1 MAVEDRRIYLSWQ
14 SPADGRRYIVGR
26 LDRTQGRYRFVYTQ
40 GVKNRRFLPVMGMSD
55 LHRAYE
61 SETLFPIFKNRLLS
75 ERRPEY
81 PRYIRWLGLAEGDVD
96 ELEVLARSEG
106 RKATDSF
113 QTPPDLTAE
122 NGRVEV
128 CFCVHDVLQCESEA
142 MLGGLAEGEALQL
155 RFDSE
160 SGTDRRVA
168 LVCVGRPERRLG
180 YLPPYLASVTGDFL
194 RQWPDS
200 VEVRV
205 KKINADAPY
214 DLKLLCLMVCDV
226 SGLPNQQFELGE
238 EFAPLG
244 KIGTTARKRS

>member
-1 MAVEDRRIYLSWQ
+1 MTVEDRRIYLSWQ
-14 SPADGRRYIVGR
+14 SPTDGRRYIVGR
-26 LDRTQGRYRFVYTQ
+26 LERTLGRYRFVYTQ

-75 ERRPEY
+75 VRRPEY
-81 PRYIRWLGLAEGDVD
+81 PRYIRWLGLAEGNVD

-113 QTPPDLTAE
+113 QTHPDLTAE

-155 RFDSE
+155 KFEAD
-160 SGTDRRVA
+160 GPDRRVA
-168 LVCVGRPERRLG
+168 LACVERPERRLG

-194 RQWPDS
+194 RQRPDS
-200 VEVRV
+200 VEVCV
-205 KKINADAPY
+205 KKINAEAPY
-214 DLKLLCLMVCDV
+214 DMKLLCSMVCDV
-226 SGLPNQQFELGE
+226 SRLPNQQFELSE
-238 EFAPLG
+238 EFAPLE
-244 KIGTTARKRS
+244 

>member
-1 MAVEDRRIYLSWQ
+1 MAVESRRIYLSWQ
-14 SPADGRRYIVGR
+14 SPADGCQHIVGR
-26 LDRTQGRYRFVYTQ
+26 LERSLGRYRFVYTQ

-81 PRYIRWLGLAEGDVD
+81 PRYIRWLGLAEGNVD

-113 QTPPDLTAE
+113 QTHPDLTAE

-142 MLGGLAEGEALQL
+142 RLDCLTAGERLQL
-155 RFDSE
+155 KFEAD
-160 SGTDRRVA
+160 GADRRVA
-168 LVCVGRPERRLG
+168 LVCVGQPERRLG
-180 YLPPYLASVTGDFL
+180 YLPPYLTSVAGDFL

-205 KKINADAPY
+205 KRINEEAPY
-214 DLKLLCLMVCDV
+214 DLKLLCSMVCDV

-238 EFAPLG
+238 EFASLE
-244 KIGTTARKRS
+244 

>member
-1 MAVEDRRIYLSWQ
+1 M
-14 SPADGRRYIVGR
+14 
-26 LDRTQGRYRFVYTQ
+26 
-40 GVKNRRFLPVMGMSD
+40 
-55 LHRAYE
+55 HRAYE

-75 ERRPEY
+75 VRRPEY
-81 PRYIRWLGLAEGDVD
+81 PRYIRWLGLTEGNVD

-113 QTPPDLTAE
+113 QTHPDLTAE

-155 RFDSE
+155 KFEAD
-160 SGTDRRVA
+160 GPDRRVA
-168 LVCVGRPERRLG
+168 LACVERPERRLG

-194 RQWPDS
+194 RQQPDF
-200 VEVRV
+200 VEVCV
-205 KKINADAPY
+205 KKINEDAPY

-226 SGLPNQQFELGE
+226 SGLPNQQFELSE
-238 EFAPLG
+238 EFAPLRG
-244 KIGTTARKRS
+244 NQYDCP

>member
-1 MAVEDRRIYLSWQ
+1 MAVDSRRIYLSCQ
-14 SPADGRRYIVGR
+14 SPADGRRYIVWR
-26 LDRTQGRYRFVYTQ
+26 LERTQGRYRFVYTQ
-40 GVKNRRFLPVMGMSD
+40 GVKDRRFLPVIGMSD

-61 SETLFPIFKNRLLS
+61 LETLFPIFENRLLS

-81 PRYIRWLGLAEGDVD
+81 LRYIRWLGLVDGKVD

-113 QTPPDLTAE
+113 QTHPDLTAE
-122 NGRVEV
+122 AGRVEV
-128 CFCVHDVLQCESEA
+128 CFLVHDVLQCESEP
-142 MLGGLAEGEALQL
+142 
-155 RFDSE
+155 
-160 SGTDRRVA
+160 DRRVA

-180 YLPPYLASVTGDFL
+180 YLPPYLASVTGKFL
-194 RQWPDS
+194 RQSPDS

-205 KKINADAPY
+205 KKINAEAPY
-214 DLKLLCLMVCDV
+214 DLKLLCSMVCDV

>member
-1 MAVEDRRIYLSWQ
+1 MAVEGRRIYLSWQ

-26 LDRTQGRYRFVYTQ
+26 LERTQGKYRFVYTQ

-61 SETLFPIFKNRLLS
+61 SETLFPIFENRLLS

-81 PRYIRWLGLAEGDVD
+81 PRYIRWLGLAEGNVD

-113 QTPPDLTAE
+113 QTHPDLTAE
-122 NGRVEV
+122 DGHMEV
-128 CFCVHDVLQCESEA
+128 CFFVHDVLQCESEA
-142 MLGGLAEGEALQL
+142 MLDVLAEGETLQL
-155 RFDSE
+155 RFEAD
-160 SGTDRRVA
+160 GADRRVA
-168 LVCVGRPERRLG
+168 LICAGQPERRLG
-180 YLPPYLASVTGDFL
+180 YLPPYLVFVTGDFL

-200 VEVRV
+200 VEVCV
-205 KKINADAPY
+205 KRINEDAPY
-214 DLKLLCLMVCDV
+214 DLKLLCSMVCDV

-244 KIGTTARKRS
+244 ENQYGCP

>member
-1 MAVEDRRIYLSWQ
+1 MAVDSRRIYLSCQ

-26 LDRTQGRYRFVYTQ
+26 LERTQGRYRFVYTQ

-61 SETLFPIFKNRLLS
+61 LETLFPIFENRLLS

-81 PRYIRWLGLAEGDVD
+81 LRYIRWLGLVDGKVD

-113 QTPPDLTAE
+113 QTHPDLTAE
-122 NGRVEV
+122 AGRVEV
-128 CFCVHDVLQCESEA
+128 CFLVHDVLQCESEP
-142 MLGGLAEGEALQL
+142 
-155 RFDSE
+155 
-160 SGTDRRVA
+160 DRRVA

-180 YLPPYLASVTGDFL
+180 YLPPYLASVTGKFL
-194 RQWPDS
+194 RQSPDS

-205 KKINADAPY
+205 KKINAEAPY
-214 DLKLLCLMVCDV
+214 DLKLLCSMVCDV